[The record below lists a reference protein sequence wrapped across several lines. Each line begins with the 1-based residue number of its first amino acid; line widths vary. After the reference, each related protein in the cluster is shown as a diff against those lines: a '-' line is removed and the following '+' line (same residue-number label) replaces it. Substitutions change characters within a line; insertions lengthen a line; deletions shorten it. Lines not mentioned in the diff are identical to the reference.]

1 MWTTSS
7 SEADPRSLSSKI
19 PIPHR
24 WGGIPLFVFL
34 SFPLPTAVERKY
46 GWTRWIDGQA
56 RILLDIGSVWN
67 EEPVR
72 KMAVTSPRGRLGIQQ
87 TTVILW
93 RPCTRRLLY
102 RVRARR
108 SIVYSYHGWL
118 WDRCGAHSSK
128 VGQIGP
134 MMPIRRG
141 LGGWHS
147 PRALSDGCNDGEGRD
162 EGRDEDRDGIADESP
177 ASASP
182 DRFPRVPSLRLPE
195 SINKWAAKSAIPTAR
210 LAKDKIPAR
219 VHELWIMLHDA
230 YIEEFIR
237 KYKRLAFG
245 IVTSLSLLHIVLN
258 VYVVPRLNLYQ
269 LPNISRALTKA
280 SGREVRVQKID
291 WIAPTGVTGLHPLG
305 RIRGVSVGGG
315 ANEKSSGEIEIVDVC
330 VNPLKSI
337 LHARLMLGVV
347 CDGAELHV
355 RQADNFSW
363 FGFPDDTVPSSRF
376 GSGGGG
382 GSVKQRKNPPPRVRW
397 GEQEVKDMELRR
409 ASMEHSDAKGKRY
422 AHRRRLEAARRK
434 VKVWSDDTTVLV
446 CSLGGGRVTNGA
458 AAPSAKEAAIL
469 KSSNEV
475 VSNKAHLDMPMEM
488 EDGGPEGEPSNHHAD
503 KRNIGG
509 ATSSGRG
516 ALDAFLEESTMSVD
530 LSNLYRLTDIV
541 VNSASQSEAMPPVG
555 SDLALRRTA
564 SPIASL
570 TSFREVMQ
578 DLRVHDAVASMTC
591 IGDEIKNQDAFK
603 SFSKMV
609 EDPGMVKKKTLGS
622 KALQQARNWTPLSS
636 FEINKAKGVED
647 APSLVH
653 QEYDHMAT
661 ESSDGGEQGERE
673 RETPDGM
680 VSRLHEVIPGRQY
693 NSANEA
699 PSSIPASDKE
709 ITRST
714 LKFSAPKVVEKY
726 TPAPPGI
733 LAERYSKNTILK
745 SVLDALTELL
755 IRRISLETL
764 LLQQGTLYGY
774 IYDEPLPRVFHNV
787 VVKSSF
793 GKDFNKLKI
802 DISADPQKRSNDSY
816 RWTMKS
822 DTVPRQIRDCIG
834 SDHYARMGSPET
846 TDDDPSGGRL
856 GVHIEADNV
865 VHNDMATLGPVFPNM
880 KIVVS
885 GHNLH
890 APLIERIVELPM
902 DIKTGRLDGH
912 FAISSDDR
920 DSWQFPKFNGR
931 VAVHHADFHF
941 WDSSDE
947 IIDATMDL
955 IFEGDRVYLHKAK
968 GSYGAVPMKVT
979 GDLDLN
985 PLHGEYRVSAS
996 VPEVEVNALRASLG
1010 VRPTPFSVV
1019 GSVSGTMHVTGPL
1032 EKPVF
1037 SGHAHVVRP
1046 TDEMFS
1052 RCEASPA
1059 LGTAMATKDAA
1070 GAYHLVPF
1078 RDAGTVFSLDTA
1090 TNEMTLHAIHAE
1102 LIDGGQLQGSGKMNV
1117 SPAAEFDP
1125 SALDIIV
1132 RGSDINQEAIAKR
1145 FIPDVILPMEL
1156 DTGLSSGSFAMK
1168 GAHMSPVIDTSF
1180 NISNG
1185 TSGSVTFQR
1194 ESTSVQ
1200 IRSPQ
1205 FEVLGSVYLQPPSYQ
1220 DVKKAVTQ
1228 SQASDLAKPNFTGGS
1243 MNLNLNGLDVIPL
1256 LSDDDSVRNLSKSAG
1271 EAVRLRVNGR
1281 VKLEGDVTKD
1291 AEGGPHFSGLLNLE
1305 NVRLNQMKLYRDL
1318 KGTVDL
1324 TGQKVSAHGKGMR
1337 PDETLDIELDLKA
1350 MADSSEGGSI
1360 RFGDSYV
1367 NLRCG
1372 RIQGSG
1378 SVMEEGTLM
1387 DFRVANIKL
1396 DDLEL
1401 ASLRGELQEV
1411 SAAVNLNTQT
1421 GRGRAS
1427 ILAPKYTGLQG
1438 DSLSGGFRWEKD
1450 VFRLEKFV
1458 LQQQNSRY
1466 EVQGEYVLPSSFK
1479 LPSSAGEL
1487 IGPVDGSDAPG
1498 NSGRWRL
1505 RLDAPFA
1512 EIQDLTPLGRLVQSV
1527 NNQFPADYERAKS
1540 AFMGALQ
1547 SASVRLNDWNESL
1560 DVLLAPISPKKPSS
1574 TIGEHRHGYN
1584 HGYGSGHGEAGLHF
1598 PALQT
1603 CQGFW
1608 KGSIQ
1613 AFGGGDG
1620 ATSCDFDLRG
1630 QNWQWGAA
1638 SLDSFIAKGSGH
1650 SEDGVQLQEFVLN
1663 AGDAKLLVRGSF
1675 LNDNQDATLLLTDFP
1690 VNTLR
1695 PIFQAVPALQHTAP
1709 AVSAHAPEP
1718 TASPLPLGIIAG
1730 TINRMSGPE
1739 QTDETSPI
1747 SGQLFMSGSLRG
1759 SKDSPSGDVT
1769 VRVYDA
1775 VVGPTRLSNAQASAK
1790 LTEGKDMTFDVN
1802 IVPLDGQRSSG
1813 QIVASGKVPI
1823 QALESRA
1830 QGGSQAADTTTN
1842 HEQEREID
1850 VSLNVQ
1856 DGGMAVLTSL
1866 SPNVRWKQ
1874 GIANLTATVA
1884 GTMERPVVRGEALI
1898 SKALLDCPVLKY
1910 PLNLVSA
1917 DIRCEDDV
1925 ITVRGIDAY
1934 VGRKGRIRVR
1944 GTLPLRHG
1952 ASHEPLTNS
1961 RLTFDLNQLE
1971 VKARNMYTG
1980 QVDALLTA
1988 RDSVERPIIGGSMRF
2003 SRGSLFLNPQA
2014 QDDGGAPESFED
2026 MTSMSQK
2033 PAESLGPSVS
2043 KVFTLLTKGD
2053 SGLTTQL
2060 ESAMKS
2066 EMEAVEVIVED
2077 ASGSNAVLDGLA
2089 IQFGPDLRA
2098 LYPLVMN
2105 FGVSGELV
2113 ASGPAHPDTISVTG
2127 TVKLPSG
2134 DINLLAAQF
2143 ELDRE
2148 HENLILFGPAPGEQ
2162 TAGRTPVGIDPMVDV
2177 SLNSGDLK
2185 VSITGKASEWSEH
2198 LMMQSI
2204 GQGSTG
2210 IDSEKL
2216 DNTEAA
2222 KLLESKLKAALLAD
2236 NGQIALSKL
2245 AGNTMAT
2252 FMPKIETQGSVGNT
2266 KWRLVSAPSVPGL
2279 LDPSSDSSTSSN
2291 VLDFLALGAE
2301 MEVTFGNRLQ
2311 AAMVRKLRESDIM
2324 TKWTLNYKLNS
2335 KLRMQ
2340 FDVSSV
2346 SPYAKTLTF
2355 QYSSSDDTT

>member
-1 MWTTSS
+1 M
-7 SEADPRSLSSKI
+7 I
-19 PIPHR
+19 
-24 WGGIPLFVFL
+24 
-34 SFPLPTAVERKY
+34 
-46 GWTRWIDGQA
+46 
-56 RILLDIGSVWN
+56 
-67 EEPVR
+67 
-72 KMAVTSPRGRLGIQQ
+72 TSPRLRLGVG
-87 TTVILW
+87 TSVHS
-93 RPCTRRLLY
+93 RPIPRRLHLRAKVRHSGVHPCYSLVWY
-102 RVRARR
+102 R
-108 SIVYSYHGWL
+108 
-118 WDRCGAHSSK
+118 SSVSLRK
-128 VGQIGP
+128 VGPISPLGP
-134 MMPIRRG
+134 LPVRVGAER
-141 LGGWHS
+141 L
-147 PRALSDGCNDGEGRD
+147 PLRALSGSGDASD
-162 EGRDEDRDGIADESP
+162 DEDSLVDSSSVSSSHG
-177 ASASP
+177 
-182 DRFPRVPSLRLPE
+182 RFPSVPKVPTLRLPE
-195 SINKWAAKSAIPTAR
+195 SINNWATNSAIPTAK
-210 LAKDKIPAR
+210 LAREKIPAR
-219 VHELWIMLHDA
+219 LHELWTMLYDA
-230 YIEEFIR
+230 YIEELIL
-237 KYKRLAFG
+237 KYKKVAFTVLA
-245 IVTSLSLLHIVLN
+245 TLSLLHIVLN
-258 VYVVPRLNLYQ
+258 AYVVPRLNRYQ

-280 SGREVRVQKID
+280 TGREVKIQKID
-291 WIAPTGVTGLHPLG
+291 WIAPTGVTGLHPVG
-305 RIRGVSVGGG
+305 RIRGVSVGSGTTERS
-315 ANEKSSGEIEIVDVC
+315 NGEIDTVDVC
-330 VNPLKSI
+330 INPLKSI
-337 LHARLMLGVV
+337 LHARLMMGAV
-347 CDGAELHV
+347 CEGAELHV

-376 GSGGGG
+376 GGGNGP
-382 GSVKQRKNPPPRVRW
+382 VKQRKNPPPRVRW
-397 GEQEVKDMELRR
+397 QEANVKSLEMREVRVVDRGDDGARTDVPKRR
-409 ASMEHSDAKGKRY
+409 HVATPWQASIWGDH
-422 AHRRRLEAARRK
+422 
-434 VKVWSDDTTVLV
+434 TTILM
-446 CSLGGGRVTNGA
+446 CSVGGGGFPGRIGA
-458 AAPSAKEAAIL
+458 GLKTGTSVDSSKQGEDPLRAVERGTSPSSA
-469 KSSNEV
+469 NEV
-475 VSNKAHLDMPMEM
+475 VSNKAHLDIPVQMDERESRTESKCGDPY
-488 EDGGPEGEPSNHHAD
+488 GKNHGKAS
-503 KRNIGG
+503 
-509 ATSSGRG
+509 TSGRG
-516 ALDAFLEESTMSVD
+516 ALDALDAFLQESTMSVD

-541 VNSASQSEAMPPVG
+541 NEPESYSTGEVLTGNDSGLGKAKLQVPSPRAFQE
-555 SDLALRRTA
+555 ALR
-564 SPIASL
+564 
-570 TSFREVMQ
+570 
-578 DLRVHDAVASMTC
+578 DLRIDDAVTGLMNVGA
-591 IGDEIKNQDAFK
+591 DIKNQDAFK
-603 SFSKMV
+603 TFSKMV
-609 EDPGMVKKKTLGS
+609 EDPGTVKKKMLGS
-622 KALQQARNWTPLSS
+622 KALQRARNWTPLSS
-636 FEINKAKGVED
+636 SEINKARSAECVDDFIQRGDDDMMVAGTTAAHGERREEREAARVPRSRNIASGND
-647 APSLVH
+647 RLDSSYNGIISSGNIH
-653 QEYDHMAT
+653 SMAT
-661 ESSDGGEQGERE
+661 
-673 RETPDGM
+673 
-680 VSRLHEVIPGRQY
+680 SR
-693 NSANEA
+693 A
-699 PSSIPASDKE
+699 PVKFSIPEA
-709 ITRST
+709 
-714 LKFSAPKVVEKY
+714 AEKY

-733 LAERYSKNTILK
+733 LAERYSKKTFLK
-745 SVLDALTELL
+745 SVLDGLVDLL
-755 IRRISLETL
+755 MRRISLETL
-764 LLQQGTLYGY
+764 LLQKGTLYGY
-774 IYDEPLPRVFHNV
+774 IYDEPQPRVFRNV
-787 VVKSSF
+787 VVKSNF
-793 GKDFNKLKI
+793 GKDFNNLKI
-802 DISADPQKRSNDSY
+802 DISANPDKRSNKSY

-822 DTVPRQIRDCIG
+822 DTVPRQIRDSIG
-834 SDHYARMGSPET
+834 SDYYAKLGSPDR
-846 TDDDPSGGRL
+846 TDDDLSGGRL
-856 GVHIEADNV
+856 GVHIEANNV
-865 VHNDMATLGPVFPNM
+865 VHNDMESMGPVYPDM

-912 FAISSDDR
+912 FVISSDDR

-947 IIDATMDL
+947 IIDSTMDL

-985 PLHGEYRVSAS
+985 PIHGEYRVSAS
-996 VPEVEVNALRASLG
+996 VPEVEINALRASLG
-1010 VRPTPFSVV
+1010 IRPTPFSVV

-1032 EKPVF
+1032 ENPVF

-1046 TDEMFS
+1046 TEEMFS
-1052 RCEASPA
+1052 RCEPSPA
-1059 LGTAMATKDAA
+1059 LETVLATKVAA

-1078 RDAGTVFSLDTA
+1078 QDAGAVFSLDTA
-1090 TNEMTLHAIHAE
+1090 TNEMTLHAIHAQ
-1102 LIDGGQLQGSGKMNV
+1102 LVDGGQLQGSGKVNV

-1125 SALDIIV
+1125 GALDIIV

-1145 FIPDVILPMEL
+1145 VIPDVILPMEF

-1185 TSGSVTFQR
+1185 TSGSMRLQR
-1194 ESTSVQ
+1194 DSTCIEV
-1200 IRSPQ
+1200 RSPQ
-1205 FEVLGSVYLQPPSYQ
+1205 FEALGSVNLQPPSYQ
-1220 DVKKAVTQ
+1220 DVKNAVTQ
-1228 SQASDLAKPNFTGGS
+1228 AEASELAKPNFTGGTL
-1243 MNLNLNGLDVIPL
+1243 NLNLNGLDVIPL

-1281 VKLEGDVTKD
+1281 LKLEGDVTKGAD
-1291 AEGGPHFSGLLNLE
+1291 GGPHFSGLLNLE
-1305 NVRLNQMKLYRDL
+1305 NLRLNQMKLYRDL
-1318 KGTVDL
+1318 KGTVEL
-1324 TGQKVSAHGKGMR
+1324 AGQKVSAHGKGMR
-1337 PDETLDIELDLKA
+1337 PDETLDVELDVSA
-1350 MADSSEGGSI
+1350 IADSSKSRSV
-1360 RFGDSYV
+1360 RFGDSYI
-1367 NLRCG
+1367 NIRCG

-1378 SVMEEGTLM
+1378 SVMDEGTSM
-1387 DFRVANIKL
+1387 NFRVANIKL

-1401 ASLRGELQEV
+1401 ASLRGELQEI
-1411 SAAVNLNTQT
+1411 SAAVDLRTQT

-1438 DSLSGGFRWEKD
+1438 DNLSSSFRWERD

-1458 LQQQNSRY
+1458 LQQQHSRY
-1466 EVQGEYVLPSSFK
+1466 EMQGEYVLPSSFQ
-1479 LPSSAGEL
+1479 LPSSAVDL
-1487 IGPVDGSDAPG
+1487 MNPVDGNESPG
-1498 NSGRWRL
+1498 SSGRWRL

-1560 DVLLAPISPKKPSS
+1560 DVLLAPISPKKPAS
-1574 TIGEHRHGYN
+1574 TANEHRHGTLG
-1584 HGYGSGHGEAGLHF
+1584 HSSGHGDIGLHF

-1690 VNTLR
+1690 VTTLR
-1695 PIFQAVPALQHTAP
+1695 PVFEAVPALQHTAP

-1718 TASPLPLGIIAG
+1718 TPLPLGIIAS
-1730 TINRMSGPE
+1730 TINKMSGPD
-1739 QTDETSPI
+1739 QVDDSSPI

-1769 VRVYDA
+1769 LRVYDA
-1775 VVGPTRLSNAQASAK
+1775 VVGPTRLSDAQASAK
-1790 LTEGKDMTFDVN
+1790 LTEGKDLTFDVN

-1813 QIVASGKVPI
+1813 QIIASGKVPI
-1823 QALESRA
+1823 QPVKSSLARGTEQVL
-1830 QGGSQAADTTTN
+1830 DTN
-1842 HEQEREID
+1842 GDEGEVDIK
-1850 VSLNVQ
+1850 LNIR

-1874 GIANLTATVA
+1874 GIANLTATIA
-1884 GTMERPVVRGEALI
+1884 GTMKTPIIRGEALV
-1898 SKALLDCPVLKY
+1898 SKALLDCPFLKY

-1917 DIRCEDDV
+1917 DVRCEGDIISV
-1925 ITVRGIDAY
+1925 KGIDAY

-1952 ASHEPLTNS
+1952 GLHEPLINS
-1961 RLTFDLNQLE
+1961 RLAFDLHQLE
-1971 VKARNMYTG
+1971 VRARNMYTG

-1988 RDSVERPIIGGSMRF
+1988 RDSVERPVIGGSMRF

-2014 QDDGGAPESFED
+2014 DSGAPETFED
-2026 MTSMSQK
+2026 IQSTSQR
-2033 PAESLGPSVS
+2033 PNESVGPSVS

-2053 SGLTTQL
+2053 SGLATQL
-2060 ESAMKS
+2060 ETAMKS

-2077 ASGSNAVLDGLA
+2077 AGGSNAILDGLA

-2113 ASGPAHPDTISVTG
+2113 ASGPAHPDAISVTG

-2148 HENLILFGPAPGEQ
+2148 HENLILFGPPTGDQMPG
-2162 TAGRTPVGIDPMVDV
+2162 GRAPVGIDPIVDV

-2198 LMMQSI
+2198 LVMQSI

-2279 LDPSSDSSTSSN
+2279 LDPGSESSTSSN

-2301 MEVTFGNRLQ
+2301 MEVTFGDRLQ

-2324 TKWTLNYKLNS
+2324 TKLTLNYKLNS

-2346 SPYAKTLTF
+2346 APYAKTLTF
-2355 QYSSSDDTT
+2355 QYSSSEETPTGGKFE

>member
-1 MWTTSS
+1 MDSQ
-7 SEADPRSLSSKI
+7 AGAHPFF
-19 PIPHR
+19 
-24 WGGIPLFVFL
+24 GIV
-34 SFPLPTAVERKY
+34 
-46 GWTRWIDGQA
+46 
-56 RILLDIGSVWN
+56 SVWN
-67 EEPVR
+67 EGTVPN
-72 KMAVTSPRGRLGIQQ
+72 MAVTRGRLGSGQFFASS
-87 TTVILW
+87 TVVYS
-93 RPCTRRLLY
+93 RPCPRRLRL
-102 RVRARR
+102 RVRARY
-108 SIVYSYHGWL
+108 SSVCSYHGWL
-118 WDRCGAHSSK
+118 WYRYNARSNT
-128 VGQIGP
+128 VGQFGP
-134 MMPIRRG
+134 MTPVRLG
-141 LGGWHS
+141 LGGWQTGWHS
-147 PRALSDGCNDGEGRD
+147 SRALSDGRADGEEREAGY
-162 EGRDEDRDGIADESP
+162 EEDREEDGDEPVDESP
-177 ASASP
+177 KSTSSG
-182 DRFPRVPSLRLPE
+182 RFPRVPTLRLPE
-195 SINKWAAKSAIPTAR
+195 SINEWATNSAIPTAK

-219 VHELWIMLHDA
+219 IHELWIMLHDA
-230 YIEEFIR
+230 YVEEFIR
-237 KYKRLAFG
+237 KYKRVAFG
-245 IVTSLSLLHIVLN
+245 MVASLSLLHVVLN

-291 WIAPTGVTGLHPLG
+291 WIAPTGMTGLHPLG
-305 RIRGVSVGGG
+305 RIRGVSVGSG
-315 ANEKSSGEIEIVDVC
+315 AQEKSSGEIETVDVC

-337 LHARLMLGVV
+337 FHARLMLGAV
-347 CDGAELHV
+347 CEGAELHV

-376 GSGGGG
+376 GG
-382 GSVKQRKNPPPRVRW
+382 GSGPVKERKNPPPRVRW
-397 GEQEVKDMELRR
+397 GEKEVKDMEVQMVSTEHGDVDGKKHALRR
-409 ASMEHSDAKGKRY
+409 
-422 AHRRRLEAARRK
+422 RREAARRK
-434 VKVWSDDTTVLV
+434 VSVWGDGTTVLV
-446 CSLGGGRVTNGA
+446 CSMGGGRIPNGDA
-458 AAPSAKEAAIL
+458 VPSAKKATTA

-475 VSNKAHLDMPMEM
+475 VSNKAHLDLSLEID
-488 EDGGPEGEPSNHHAD
+488 DGGPAGESANHDAD
-503 KRNIGG
+503 ERNNGG

-516 ALDAFLEESTMSVD
+516 DLDAFLEESTMSVD

-541 VNSASQSEAMPPVG
+541 GNLPSQSRATP
-555 SDLALRRTA
+555 LAGGDSALQRSA

-570 TSFREVMQ
+570 TNFPEVMR
-578 DLRVHDAVASMTC
+578 DLRIDDVVANMTC
-591 IGDEIKNQDAFK
+591 IGDEMKNQDAFK

-609 EDPGMVKKKTLGS
+609 EDPGTVKKKTLGS

-636 FEINKAKGVED
+636 FETNKSRGVED
-647 APSLVH
+647 TQSFVH
-653 QEYDHMAT
+653 QGSDRAAA
-661 ESSDGGEQGERE
+661 ESSDAGVEAIGVAE
-673 RETPDGM
+673 RETFASVVSRTQD
-680 VSRLHEVIPGRQY
+680 VKTSRLHSSPG
-693 NSANEA
+693 ET
-699 PSSIPASDKE
+699 SSSVPKCVNE
-709 ITRST
+709 ITRGT
-714 LKFSAPKVVEKY
+714 VKFSAPKVVEKY

-745 SVLDALTELL
+745 SVFDALTELL
-755 IRRISLETL
+755 VRRISLETL

-774 IYDEPLPRVFHNV
+774 IYDEPLPRVFRNV

-802 DISADPQKRSNDSY
+802 DISADPEKRSNESY

-822 DTVPRQIRDCIG
+822 EAVPRQIRDFIG
-834 SDHYARMGSPET
+834 SDHYASMGSPDA
-846 TDDDPSGGRL
+846 TDDDLSGGRL

-865 VHNDMATLGPVFPNM
+865 VHNDMATLGPVFPIM

-912 FAISSDDR
+912 FVISSDDR

-931 VAVHHADFHF
+931 VAVHNADFHF

-985 PLHGEYRVSAS
+985 PLRGEYRISAS

-1037 SGHAHVVRP
+1037 SGHAHIVRP
-1046 TDEMFS
+1046 TDKMFS
-1052 RCEASPA
+1052 RCEPSPA
-1059 LGTAMATKDAA
+1059 LETAMATKEAA

-1078 RDAGTVFSLDTA
+1078 QDAGAVFSLDTA

-1102 LIDGGQLQGSGKMNV
+1102 LVDGGQLQGSGKMNV

-1168 GAHMSPVIDTSF
+1168 GAHMSPIIDTSF

-1185 TSGSVTFQR
+1185 TYGSVRFQR
-1194 ESTSVQ
+1194 ESTSVK

-1220 DVKKAVTQ
+1220 DVKKALSQT
-1228 SQASDLAKPNFTGGS
+1228 QASDLAKPNFTGGS
-1243 MNLNLNGLDVIPL
+1243 MNLSLNGLDVIPL

-1291 AEGGPHFSGLLNLE
+1291 AGSGPHFSGLLNLE

-1318 KGTVDL
+1318 KGTVEL
-1324 TGQKVSAHGKGMR
+1324 TGQKVSAHGRGMR
-1337 PDETLDIELDLKA
+1337 PDETLDIELDLSA
-1350 MADSSEGGSI
+1350 MADSSNGGSV
-1360 RFGDSYV
+1360 RFGDSFV

-1378 SVMEEGTLM
+1378 SVMDEGTLM

-1411 SAAVNLNTQT
+1411 SAAVNLSTQT

-1438 DSLSGGFRWEKD
+1438 ESLSGGFRWEKD

-1479 LPSSAGEL
+1479 LPSSAGDL
-1487 IGPVDGSDAPG
+1487 IGPVHGSDTPG

-1547 SASVRLNDWNESL
+1547 SASVRLSDWNESL
-1560 DVLLAPISPKKPSS
+1560 DVLLAPINPKKPSS
-1574 TIGEHRHGYN
+1574 TVGEHRHGYT
-1584 HGYGSGHGEAGLHF
+1584 HGHGESGLHF

-1638 SLDSFIAKGSGH
+1638 FLDSFIAKGSGH

-1690 VNTLR
+1690 VDTLR

-1730 TINRMSGPE
+1730 TINRMSGP
-1739 QTDETSPI
+1739 DHSDDTSPI
-1747 SGQLFMSGSLRG
+1747 NGQLFMSGSLRG

-1802 IVPLDGQRSSG
+1802 IVPFDGQRSSG

-1823 QALESRA
+1823 QAV
-1830 QGGSQAADTTTN
+1830 QAKALGTDKAPDTTTDRAQ
-1842 HEQEREID
+1842 EQEID
-1850 VSLNVQ
+1850 INLNVQ

-1884 GTMERPVVRGEALI
+1884 GTMERPIVRGKALV
-1898 SKALLDCPVLKY
+1898 SKALLDFPVLKY

-1917 DIRCEDDV
+1917 DIRCEDDI

-1952 ASHEPLTNS
+1952 APHEPVANS

-1971 VKARNMYTG
+1971 VKARNLYTG

-2014 QDDGGAPESFED
+2014 QDDNGAPESFED
-2026 MTSMSQK
+2026 MTSTSQK
-2033 PAESLGPSVS
+2033 PAELVGPSVT

-2053 SGLTTQL
+2053 SGLATQL

-2148 HENLILFGPAPGEQ
+2148 HENLILFGPTPGEQ
-2162 TAGRTPVGIDPMVDV
+2162 TSGRAPVGIDPMVDV

-2279 LDPSSDSSTSSN
+2279 LDPTSDSSTSSN

-2324 TKWTLNYKLNS
+2324 TKWTLNYRLNS

-2355 QYSSSDDTT
+2355 QYSSSDETTNGSKI

>member
-1 MWTTSS
+1 M
-7 SEADPRSLSSKI
+7 
-19 PIPHR
+19 
-24 WGGIPLFVFL
+24 
-34 SFPLPTAVERKY
+34 
-46 GWTRWIDGQA
+46 
-56 RILLDIGSVWN
+56 
-67 EEPVR
+67 
-72 KMAVTSPRGRLGIQQ
+72 
-87 TTVILW
+87 
-93 RPCTRRLLY
+93 
-102 RVRARR
+102 
-108 SIVYSYHGWL
+108 
-118 WDRCGAHSSK
+118 
-128 VGQIGP
+128 
-134 MMPIRRG
+134 
-141 LGGWHS
+141 
-147 PRALSDGCNDGEGRD
+147 
-162 EGRDEDRDGIADESP
+162 
-177 ASASP
+177 
-182 DRFPRVPSLRLPE
+182 
-195 SINKWAAKSAIPTAR
+195 
-210 LAKDKIPAR
+210 
-219 VHELWIMLHDA
+219 
-230 YIEEFIR
+230 
-237 KYKRLAFG
+237 
-245 IVTSLSLLHIVLN
+245 
-258 VYVVPRLNLYQ
+258 
-269 LPNISRALTKA
+269 
-280 SGREVRVQKID
+280 
-291 WIAPTGVTGLHPLG
+291 
-305 RIRGVSVGGG
+305 
-315 ANEKSSGEIEIVDVC
+315 
-330 VNPLKSI
+330 
-337 LHARLMLGVV
+337 
-347 CDGAELHV
+347 
-355 RQADNFSW
+355 
-363 FGFPDDTVPSSRF
+363 
-376 GSGGGG
+376 
-382 GSVKQRKNPPPRVRW
+382 QR
-397 GEQEVKDMELRR
+397 
-409 ASMEHSDAKGKRY
+409 
-422 AHRRRLEAARRK
+422 
-434 VKVWSDDTTVLV
+434 
-446 CSLGGGRVTNGA
+446 
-458 AAPSAKEAAIL
+458 
-469 KSSNEV
+469 
-475 VSNKAHLDMPMEM
+475 
-488 EDGGPEGEPSNHHAD
+488 
-503 KRNIGG
+503 
-509 ATSSGRG
+509 
-516 ALDAFLEESTMSVD
+516 
-530 LSNLYRLTDIV
+530 
-541 VNSASQSEAMPPVG
+541 
-555 SDLALRRTA
+555 
-564 SPIASL
+564 
-570 TSFREVMQ
+570 
-578 DLRVHDAVASMTC
+578 
-591 IGDEIKNQDAFK
+591 
-603 SFSKMV
+603 
-609 EDPGMVKKKTLGS
+609 
-622 KALQQARNWTPLSS
+622 
-636 FEINKAKGVED
+636 
-647 APSLVH
+647 
-653 QEYDHMAT
+653 
-661 ESSDGGEQGERE
+661 
-673 RETPDGM
+673 
-680 VSRLHEVIPGRQY
+680 
-693 NSANEA
+693 
-699 PSSIPASDKE
+699 
-709 ITRST
+709 
-714 LKFSAPKVVEKY
+714 
-726 TPAPPGI
+726 
-733 LAERYSKNTILK
+733 
-745 SVLDALTELL
+745 
-755 IRRISLETL
+755 
-764 LLQQGTLYGY
+764 GTLYGY
-774 IYDEPLPRVFHNV
+774 IYDEPQPRVFRDV
-787 VVKSSF
+787 VVRSNF
-793 GKDFNKLKI
+793 GKDFNRLKI
-802 DISADPQKRSNDSY
+802 DITANPEKRSNDSY

-834 SDHYARMGSPET
+834 SDHYAAMGSPDA
-846 TDDDPSGGRL
+846 TDDDPSGGKL
-856 GVHIEADNV
+856 DVHIEADNV
-865 VHNDMATLGPVFPNM
+865 VRNDMATFGPVFPNM
-880 KIVVS
+880 KIVVG

-912 FAISSDDR
+912 FVISSEDR

-931 VAVHHADFHF
+931 VAVRNADFHF

-947 IIDATMDL
+947 IIDSTMDL

-985 PLHGEYRVSAS
+985 PLHGEYRISAS

-1052 RCEASPA
+1052 HCEASPA
-1059 LGTAMATKDAA
+1059 LEAAMSTEGAA

-1078 RDAGTVFSLDTA
+1078 QDAGAVFSLDTA
-1090 TNEMTLHAIHAE
+1090 TNVMTLHAIHAE
-1102 LIDGGQLQGSGKMNV
+1102 LVDGGQLQGSGKMNV

-1125 SALDIIV
+1125 SALDIAV

-1145 FIPDVILPMEL
+1145 FMPDVVLPMEL
-1156 DTGLSSGSFAMK
+1156 DTGLSSGSFIMK

-1185 TSGSVTFQR
+1185 THGTVRFQR
-1194 ESTSVQ
+1194 DSTSLKVQ
-1200 IRSPQ
+1200 SPQ
-1205 FEVLGSVYLQPPSYQ
+1205 FEALGSVYLQPPSYQ

-1228 SQASDLAKPNFTGGS
+1228 DQASELAKPNFTGGAVS
-1243 MNLNLNGLDVIPL
+1243 LNLNGLDVLPL
-1256 LSDDDSVRNLSKSAG
+1256 ISDDDSVRSLSKSAG
-1271 EAVRLRVNGR
+1271 EPVKLRVNGR

-1291 AEGGPHFSGLLNLE
+1291 SGGGPHFSGLLNLE
-1305 NVRLNQMKLYRDL
+1305 NVRVNQMKLYRDL
-1318 KGTVDL
+1318 KGTVEL
-1324 TGQKVSAHGKGMR
+1324 TDRKVSAHGKGMR
-1337 PDETLDIELDLKA
+1337 PDETLDVELDLSA
-1350 MADSSEGGSI
+1350 IADPSKSGTVP
-1360 RFGDSYV
+1360 FGDSYM

-1372 RIQGSG
+1372 RIQASG
-1378 SVMEEGTLM
+1378 SVMDEGALM

-1401 ASLRGELQEV
+1401 ASLRGELQEI
-1411 SAAVNLNTQT
+1411 SAAVNFETQT

-1458 LQQQNSRY
+1458 LQQQQSRY

-1479 LPSSAGEL
+1479 LPSSAADL
-1487 IGPVDGSDAPG
+1487 MSPDGNDAPG
-1498 NSGRWRL
+1498 NGRWRL
-1505 RLDAPFA
+1505 RLDAPYA

-1527 NNQFPADYERAKS
+1527 NKQFPADYERAKS

-1560 DVLLAPISPKKPSS
+1560 DVLLAPMSPKKPSAAP
-1574 TIGEHRHGYN
+1574 GEHRHGL
-1584 HGYGSGHGEAGLHF
+1584 GVGHGHGHGHGDVNLHF

-1675 LNDNQDATLLLTDFP
+1675 LNENQDATLLLTDFP

-1695 PIFQAVPALQHTAP
+1695 PVFQAIPALQHAAP
-1709 AVSAHAPEP
+1709 AVSARAPEP
-1718 TASPLPLGIIAG
+1718 TASPLPLGIVAS

-1739 QTDETSPI
+1739 QVGETSPI

-1769 VRVYDA
+1769 LRVYDA

-1790 LTEGKDMTFDVN
+1790 LNDGKDLTFDVN

-1813 QIVASGKVPI
+1813 QIAASGKVPI
-1823 QALESRA
+1823 QPVSSL
-1830 QGGSQAADTTTN
+1830 GGQAADAAVD
-1842 HEQEREID
+1842 EAAEGEGEGEID
-1850 VSLNVQ
+1850 ISLNVR

-1874 GIANLTATVA
+1874 GVADLTATIA
-1884 GTMERPVVRGEALI
+1884 GTIKTPIVRGEALI

-1910 PLNLVSA
+1910 PLNIVSV
-1917 DIRCEDDV
+1917 DVRCEDDV
-1925 ITVRGIDAY
+1925 ITVKGIDAF

-1952 ASHEPLTNS
+1952 ALEPLTNS
-1961 RLTFDLNQLE
+1961 RLTFDLHQLE
-1971 VKARNMYTG
+1971 IKARNMYTG

-2003 SRGSLFLNPQA
+2003 SRGSLFLNSQA
-2014 QDDGGAPESFED
+2014 QEDSGSPETFED
-2026 MTSMSQK
+2026 MTSQK
-2033 PAESLGPSVS
+2033 LSSNSLTPSVS

-2053 SGLTTQL
+2053 SGLATQL

-2077 ASGSNAVLDGLA
+2077 AGGSNAVLDGLA

-2098 LYPLVMN
+2098 MYPLVMN

-2113 ASGPAHPDTISVTG
+2113 ASGPAHPDTISITG
-2127 TVKLPSG
+2127 SLKLPSG

-2148 HENLILFGPAPGEQ
+2148 HENLILFGPVPGEQ
-2162 TAGRTPVGIDPMVDV
+2162 GQGGRAPVGSVGIDPLVDV

-2185 VSITGKASEWSEH
+2185 VSITGKASEWSDH

-2210 IDSEKL
+2210 VDSEKL

-2236 NGQIALSKL
+2236 NGQISLSKL

-2252 FMPKIETQGSVGNT
+2252 FMPKIETQGSVGTT

-2279 LDPSSDSSTSSN
+2279 LEPGAEASTSSN

-2301 MEVTFGNRLQ
+2301 MEVTFGKRLQ
-2311 AAMVRKLRESDIM
+2311 AAMVRKLRESDVE
-2324 TKWTLNYKLNS
+2324 TRWTLNYKLNS
-2335 KLRMQ
+2335 KLKMA

-2346 SPYAKTLTF
+2346 APYAKTLTF
-2355 QYSSSDDTT
+2355 QYSSSDETGSGKLG

>member
-1 MWTTSS
+1 MGDASVGHQTSS
-7 SEADPRSLSSKI
+7 FLPRENF
-19 PIPHR
+19 
-24 WGGIPLFVFL
+24 LFVFASL
-34 SFPLPTAVERKY
+34 AWKIRPDR
-46 GWTRWIDGQA
+46 QA
-56 RILLDIGSVWN
+56 GAHPSLVIAEFRG
-67 EEPVR
+67 EAFAPA
-72 KMAVTSPRGRLGIQQ
+72 MAVTSPRGRLGIGQFYSS
-87 TTVILW
+87 TVVHS
-93 RPCTRRLLY
+93 RPGTRRLHL
-102 RVRARR
+102 RARAR
-108 SIVYSYHGWL
+108 HSSVYSYHGWL
-118 WDRCGAHSSK
+118 WYRYNARSSK

-134 MMPIRRG
+134 VSPVR
-141 LGGWHS
+141 LGGWPS
-147 PRALSDGCNDGEGRD
+147 PRALPEGRGEGE
-162 EGRDEDRDGIADESP
+162 EGDNRLVDESR
-177 ASASP
+177 AVSASS
-182 DRFPRVPSLRLPE
+182 DRFPGVPSLRLPD
-195 SINKWAAKSAIPTAR
+195 SINKWAANSAIPTAR

-219 VHELWIMLHDA
+219 IHELWVMLHDA
-230 YIEEFIR
+230 YIEEFVR
-237 KYKRLAFG
+237 KYKRVAFG
-245 IVTSLSLLHIVLN
+245 VVASLSLLHIVLN

-305 RIRGVSVGGG
+305 RIRGVSVGSG
-315 ANEKSSGEIEIVDVC
+315 ATEKSSGEIETVDVC
-330 VNPLKSI
+330 FNPLKSI
-337 LHARLMLGVV
+337 LHARLMLGAV
-347 CDGAELHV
+347 CEGAELHV

-376 GSGGGG
+376 GGGGG
-382 GSVKQRKNPPPRVRW
+382 AVKQRKNPPPRVRW
-397 GEQEVKDMELRR
+397 GEQEVKDIELRR
-409 ASMEHSDAKGKRY
+409 VGMQHDEVGGKRC
-422 AHRRRLEAARRK
+422 AHRRRREAARRK
-434 VKVWSDDTTVLV
+434 VSVWGDDTTVLV
-446 CSLGGGRVTNGA
+446 CSLGGGPTANGA
-458 AAPSAKEAAIL
+458 TTPSGKKATTQ

-488 EDGGPEGEPSNHHAD
+488 EGGGPAGESANHDAD
-503 KRNIGG
+503 ERDSGG

-516 ALDAFLEESTMSVD
+516 DLEAFLEASSMSVD
-530 LSNLYRLTDIV
+530 LSNLYRLTDIAG
-541 VNSASQSEAMPPVG
+541 SLAPRSKSMPLAG
-555 SDLALRRTA
+555 GDLALRITA
-564 SPIASL
+564 SPVTSL
-570 TSFREVMQ
+570 TTFREVMR
-578 DLRVHDAVASMTC
+578 DFRIDDAVASMTC
-591 IGDEIKNQDAFK
+591 IGEEIKNQDAFK
-603 SFSKMV
+603 AFSKMV
-609 EDPGMVKKKTLGS
+609 EDPGTVKKKTLGS
-622 KALQQARNWTPLSS
+622 KALQQARNWTPLISS
-636 FEINKAKGVED
+636 EINKVRAIEDTHSVLQQVGEESAVVESTDAGEGSDAKGE
-647 APSLVH
+647 
-653 QEYDHMAT
+653 T
-661 ESSDGGEQGERE
+661 SSRMLLRSQDVK
-673 RETPDGM
+673 TA
-680 VSRLHEVIPGRQY
+680 RLHSISGDVS
-693 NSANEA
+693 SA
-699 PSSIPASDKE
+699 PTSVKE
-709 ITRST
+709 TTRGAH
-714 LKFSAPKVVEKY
+714 KFSAPKVEKY

-733 LAERYSKNTILK
+733 LAERYSKNAVLK
-745 SVLDALTELL
+745 SVLDALAELL
-755 IRRISLETL
+755 VRRISLETL
-764 LLQQGTLYGY
+764 FLQQGTLYGY
-774 IYDEPLPRVFHNV
+774 IYDEPLPRVFRNV

-802 DISADPQKRSNDSY
+802 DISADPEKRSNESY

-834 SDHYARMGSPET
+834 SDHYASMGSPNT

-985 PLHGEYRVSAS
+985 PLRGEYRVSAS

-1037 SGHAHVVRP
+1037 SGHAHVIRP
-1046 TDEMFS
+1046 NVEMFS

-1059 LGTAMATKDAA
+1059 LETAMATKEAA

-1078 RDAGTVFSLDTA
+1078 HDAGAVFSLDTA

-1185 TSGSVTFQR
+1185 TYGSVRFQR
-1194 ESTSVQ
+1194 ESTSVE

-1220 DVKKAVTQ
+1220 DVKRAVTQ
-1228 SQASDLAKPNFTGGS
+1228 TQASDLAKPNFTGGS
-1243 MNLNLNGLDVIPL
+1243 MNVNLNGLDVIPL

-1291 AEGGPHFSGLLNLE
+1291 AKGGPHFSGLLNLE

-1318 KGTVDL
+1318 KGTVEL
-1324 TGQKVSAHGKGMR
+1324 TGQKVSAHGRGMR
-1337 PDETLDIELDLKA
+1337 PDETLDIELDLVA
-1350 MADSSEGGSI
+1350 MDDSSIGESVRI
-1360 RFGDSYV
+1360 GDSYV

-1378 SVMEEGTLM
+1378 SVMDEGTLM

-1411 SAAVNLNTQT
+1411 SAAVNLSTQT

-1438 DSLSGGFRWEKD
+1438 ESLSGGFRWEKD

-1458 LQQQNSRY
+1458 LQQQSSRY

-1479 LPSSAGEL
+1479 LPSSAGDL
-1487 IGPVDGSDAPG
+1487 IGPVDGSDTPG

-1512 EIQDLTPLGRLVQSV
+1512 EIQDLMPLGRLVQSV

-1547 SASVRLNDWNESL
+1547 SASVRLNDWNDSL
-1560 DVLLAPISPKKPSS
+1560 DVLLTPINPKKPSA
-1574 TIGEHRHGYN
+1574 TIGEHRHG
-1584 HGYGSGHGEAGLHF
+1584 HGHSSGHGEAGLHF

-1608 KGSIQ
+1608 RGSIQ

-1630 QNWQWGAA
+1630 HNWQWGAA

-1695 PIFQAVPALQHTAP
+1695 PVFQAVPALQHTAP

-1730 TINRMSGPE
+1730 TINRMSGPD
-1739 QTDETSPI
+1739 QADDTSPI

-1790 LTEGKDMTFDVN
+1790 LTDGKDMTFDVN

-1823 QALESRA
+1823 QPVASMAE
-1830 QGGSQAADTTTN
+1830 GADGILDSTTDR
-1842 HEQEREID
+1842 EREID
-1850 VSLNVQ
+1850 INLNVQ

-1884 GTMERPVVRGEALI
+1884 GTLERPIVRGEALI

-1917 DIRCEDDV
+1917 DIRCEDDI

-1952 ASHEPLTNS
+1952 APREPLVNS

-1971 VKARNMYTG
+1971 VKARNLYTG

-2014 QDDGGAPESFED
+2014 PDDSGAPESFED
-2026 MTSMSQK
+2026 MTSTSSQK
-2033 PAESLGPSVS
+2033 PAQSLGPSVS

-2053 SGLTTQL
+2053 SGLATQL
-2060 ESAMKS
+2060 ESAMKT

-2077 ASGSNAVLDGLA
+2077 AGGSNAVLDGLA

-2148 HENLILFGPAPGEQ
+2148 HENMILFGPAPGEQ
-2162 TAGRTPVGIDPMVDV
+2162 TPGRPPVVIDPMVDV

-2346 SPYAKTLTF
+2346 APYAKTLTF
-2355 QYSSSDDTT
+2355 QYSSSDETSGSKI

>member
-1 MWTTSS
+1 MPSIASS
-7 SEADPRSLSSKI
+7 PRS
-19 PIPHR
+19 R
-24 WGGIPLFVFL
+24 
-34 SFPLPTAVERKY
+34 
-46 GWTRWIDGQA
+46 
-56 RILLDIGSVWN
+56 
-67 EEPVR
+67 
-72 KMAVTSPRGRLGIQQ
+72 
-87 TTVILW
+87 
-93 RPCTRRLLY
+93 
-102 RVRARR
+102 
-108 SIVYSYHGWL
+108 
-118 WDRCGAHSSK
+118 
-128 VGQIGP
+128 
-134 MMPIRRG
+134 
-141 LGGWHS
+141 
-147 PRALSDGCNDGEGRD
+147 
-162 EGRDEDRDGIADESP
+162 
-177 ASASP
+177 
-182 DRFPRVPSLRLPE
+182 RFPIVPPLRIPE
-195 SINKWAAKSAIPTAR
+195 SINQWATNSALPTAK

-219 VHELWIMLHDA
+219 IHELWIMLYDA
-230 YIEEFIR
+230 YVKGFVR
-237 KYKRLAFG
+237 KYKKLAFT
-245 IVTSLSLLHIVLN
+245 ILAALSILHVVLN
-258 VYVVPRLNLYQ
+258 IVVVPRLNDR

-280 SGREVRVQKID
+280 SGREVHIKKID
-291 WIAPTGVTGLHPLG
+291 WIAPTGVVGLHPLG
-305 RIRGVSVGGG
+305 RIRGVSVGSG
-315 ANEKSSGEIEIVDVC
+315 AMEKSQGEVETVFVC
-330 VNPLKSI
+330 VNPLKSL

-347 CDGAELHV
+347 CEGAELHV

-376 GSGGGG
+376 GGGGG
-382 GSVKQRKNPPPRVRW
+382 PIKQRKNPPPRVRW
-397 GEQEVKDMELRR
+397 EEEEIKDIQARRMTIVRHGDGSEVDGKRDRRR
-409 ASMEHSDAKGKRY
+409 A
-422 AHRRRLEAARRK
+422 AARRK
-434 VKVWSDDTTVLV
+434 VSVWGEDKTVTM
-446 CSLGGGRVTNGA
+446 CSIGGGAFRGRGGSGA
-458 AAPSAKEAAIL
+458 HESGPEASTTAAPIPSSVTSATATKAMA
-469 KSSNEV
+469 NEV
-475 VSNKAHLDMPMEM
+475 VSSKAHLDVPMHV
-488 EDGGPEGEPSNHHAD
+488 N
-503 KRNIGG
+503 
-509 ATSSGRG
+509 SSGANGRTDNEGNGDTRHSIATRG
-516 ALDAFLEESTMSVD
+516 DLDALLEESTMSVD
-530 LSNLYRLTDIV
+530 LSNLYRLT
-541 VNSASQSEAMPPVG
+541 NCSGAQ
-555 SDLALRRTA
+555 TA
-564 SPIASL
+564 SPGNGLFRDEGDAVSPRNASSSAASL
-570 TSFREVMQ
+570 NSSILNEAMRDFLVDNR
-578 DLRVHDAVASMTC
+578 VASSRRV
-591 IGDEIKNQDAFK
+591 GDEIMGREAFK

-609 EDPGMVKKKTLGS
+609 EDPGMIKKKTLGS
-622 KALQQARNWTPLSS
+622 KALQRARNWTPLS
-636 FEINKAKGVED
+636 
-647 APSLVH
+647 
-653 QEYDHMAT
+653 T
-661 ESSDGGEQGERE
+661 
-673 RETPDGM
+673 
-680 VSRLHEVIPGRQY
+680 
-693 NSANEA
+693 
-699 PSSIPASDKE
+699 
-709 ITRST
+709 ST
-714 LKFSAPKVVEKY
+714 LENPTKTAVGSGIGQFMLESEGDRRGQELAGPSVKLGAGLRDAKTSTTAAAEHKATPSTVLATSAISPSAQSMRTSRMALRFTAANAGEKY
-726 TPAPPGI
+726 TPAPPQR
-733 LAERYSKNTILK
+733 LNERYSKKTVIN
-745 SVLDALTELL
+745 SVLDALVELL

-764 LLQQGTLYGY
+764 LVQQGTLFGY
-774 IYDEPLPRVFHNV
+774 IYDEPQPRVFRNV
-787 VVKSSF
+787 VIKSNF
-793 GKDFNKLKI
+793 GKDFNRLKI
-802 DISADPQKRSNDSY
+802 NITANPDKRSNDSY

-834 SDHYARMGSPET
+834 SDHYARMGSPEA
-846 TDDDPSGGRL
+846 TDEDPSGGML
-856 GVHIEADNV
+856 DVQIDADNV
-865 VHNDMATLGPVFPNM
+865 VRNDMATFGPVYPNM
-880 KIVVS
+880 KIIVS

-912 FAISSDDR
+912 FIISSDDR

-931 VAVHHADFHF
+931 VAVRNADFHF

-947 IIDATMDL
+947 IIDSTMDL

-968 GSYGAVPMKVT
+968 GSFGAVPMKVT

-1037 SGHAHVVRP
+1037 SGHAHIVRP
-1046 TDEMFS
+1046 TAKMFS
-1052 RCEASPA
+1052 HCEASPA
-1059 LGTAMATKDAA
+1059 LETVMSTKEAA

-1078 RDAGTVFSLDTA
+1078 QDAGAVFSLDTA

-1102 LIDGGQLQGSGKMNV
+1102 LVDGGQLQGSGKMNV

-1125 SALDIIV
+1125 SALDIVV

-1145 FIPDVILPMEL
+1145 FIPDIILPIEL

-1185 TSGSVTFQR
+1185 THGTVRFQR
-1194 ESTSVQ
+1194 DCTSMKVQ
-1200 IRSPQ
+1200 SPQ
-1205 FEVLGSVYLQPPSYQ
+1205 FEAVGSVYLQPPSYQ
-1220 DVKKAVTQ
+1220 DVKKAFTQ
-1228 SQASDLAKPNFTGGS
+1228 VQASKLAQPNFTGGT
-1243 MNLNLNGLDVIPL
+1243 MTLNLNGLDMLPL
-1256 LSDDDSVRNLSKSAG
+1256 LSDNDSVRNLSKSAG
-1271 EAVRLRVNGR
+1271 EPVRLRVNGR
-1281 VKLEGDVTKD
+1281 VKLEGDVTK
-1291 AEGGPHFSGLLNLE
+1291 EIGSGPHFSGLLNLE
-1305 NVRLNQMKLYRDL
+1305 NVRINQMKLYRDL
-1318 KGTVDL
+1318 KGTVEL
-1324 TGQKVSAHGKGMR
+1324 TDQKVSAHGRGMR
-1337 PDETLDIELDLKA
+1337 PDETLDIELDLSA
-1350 MADSSEGGSI
+1350 LADPSKSGTI
-1360 RFGDSYV
+1360 PFGDSYV

-1372 RIQGSG
+1372 RIQASG
-1378 SVMEEGTLM
+1378 SVMDKGVLM

-1401 ASLRGELQEV
+1401 ASLRGELQEI
-1411 SAAVNLNTQT
+1411 SAAINFDTQT

-1458 LQQQNSRY
+1458 LQQQQSRY
-1466 EVQGEYVLPSSFK
+1466 EMQGEYVLPSSFK
-1479 LPSSAGEL
+1479 LPSSAADLMNPE
-1487 IGPVDGSDAPG
+1487 DGNDAPG
-1498 NSGRWRL
+1498 NGRWRL
-1505 RLDAPFA
+1505 RLDAPYA

-1540 AFMGALQ
+1540 AFIGTLQ

-1560 DVLLAPISPKKPSS
+1560 DVLLAPISPKKPSMS
-1574 TIGEHRHGYN
+1574 GGEHRHG
-1584 HGYGSGHGEAGLHF
+1584 HIHAHGHGDINLHF

-1603 CQGFW
+1603 CRGFW

-1638 SLDSFIAKGSGH
+1638 TLDSFIANGSGH

-1675 LNDNQDATLLLTDFP
+1675 MNENQDATLLLTDFP
-1690 VNTLR
+1690 VTTLR
-1695 PIFQAVPALQHTAP
+1695 PVFQAIPALQYASP
-1709 AVSAHAPEP
+1709 AVTARAPEP
-1718 TASPLPLGIIAG
+1718 TASPLPLGIIAS
-1730 TINRMSGPE
+1730 TINRMSGPD
-1739 QTDETSPI
+1739 QIDEASPI

-1769 VRVYDA
+1769 LRVYDA
-1775 VVGPTRLSNAQASAK
+1775 VIGPTRLSNAQASAK
-1790 LTEGKDMTFDVN
+1790 LNEGKELTFAVN

-1823 QALESRA
+1823 QPDSVL
-1830 QGGSQAADTTTN
+1830 GDQAGAAMD
-1842 HEQEREID
+1842 EGEVDI
-1850 VSLNVQ
+1850 SLNVR

-1874 GIANLTATVA
+1874 GVADLTATIA
-1884 GTMERPVVRGEALI
+1884 GTIKTPVVRGEALI

-1910 PLNLVSA
+1910 PLNIVSV
-1917 DIRCEDDV
+1917 DVRCEDDIINV
-1925 ITVRGIDAY
+1925 KGIDAY

-1952 ASHEPLTNS
+1952 VTREPLTNS
-1961 RLTFDLNQLE
+1961 RLTFDVHQLE
-1971 VKARNMYTG
+1971 IKARNMYTG

-1988 RDSVERPIIGGSMRF
+1988 RDSIERPIIGGSMRF
-2003 SRGSLFLNPQA
+2003 SRGSLFLNSQA
-2014 QDDGGAPESFED
+2014 QEDSGAPESFED
-2026 MTSMSQK
+2026 MTSQK
-2033 PAESLGPSVS
+2033 PSESLGPSVS

-2053 SGLTTQL
+2053 SGLATQL
-2060 ESAMKS
+2060 ENAMKS

-2077 ASGSNAVLDGLA
+2077 AGGSNAVLDGLA

-2098 LYPLVMN
+2098 TYPLVMN

-2113 ASGPAHPDTISVTG
+2113 ASGPAHPDSISVTG
-2127 TVKLPSG
+2127 SLKLPSG

-2148 HENLILFGPAPGEQ
+2148 HENVILFGPVPGEQ
-2162 TAGRTPVGIDPMVDV
+2162 TQGGRAPVGIDPLVDI

-2198 LMMQSI
+2198 LVMQSI

-2210 IDSEKL
+2210 VDSEKL

-2222 KLLESKLKAALLAD
+2222 KLLEAKLKAALLAD

-2279 LDPSSDSSTSSN
+2279 LDPGAETTTSSN

-2301 MEVTFGNRLQ
+2301 MEVTFGKRLQ
-2311 AAMVRKLRESDIM
+2311 AAMVRKLRESDVM

-2346 SPYAKTLTF
+2346 APYAKTLTF
-2355 QYSSSDDTT
+2355 QYSSSDETQTGKLG